1 MKVLTDKNKIVAFEM
16 LINNNTYKFIS
27 FDGCELNESSS
38 FDVRLTLGF
47 GFHRKIST
55 FPIHQMAPLD
65 TEFKINYDNES
76 HCLSSLAGKNFYTIK
91 HSKHFDNR
99 MIAFVIGQYLAIP
112 LFENEDDVKRLNKDL
127 ALNIDDKD
135 VDLKTYEVRFI

>member
-1 MKVLTDKNKIVAFEM
+1 M
-16 LINNNTYKFIS
+16 LINNNAYKFIS
-27 FDGCELNESSS
+27 FDGRELSESSS

-65 TEFKINYDNES
+65 AEFKINYEDES
-76 HCLSSLAGKNFYTIK
+76 HCLSSLVDKKFYTIK

-135 VDLKTYEVRFI
+135 VELKAYEVRFI